1 MLFRSFY
8 FDCKINKYLT
18 AVSQE
23 QTDFIREHF
32 HKDCRTIT
40 CAVNIPQETSKS
52 DVLERFGIIPNN
64 YIVFMG
70 RLVQDKNPDYLI
82 KGFMNSQHGDK
93 QLVICGCA
101 APRSSYGDYLHM
113 LAKDDPNIIF
123 TGAIFGADKDT
134 ILRNAW
140 VFCLPSSMEGL
151 PISLLEGMSYGKVC
165 IASDITANKEALG
178 DSGIWVK
185 KENAEDITYTLDR
198 LYTNF
203 ENYEWQKKVNRERC
217 ERLFS
222 WPKIAKDYIDFLS
235 ELIKK

>member
-1 MLFRSFY
+1 M
-8 FDCKINKYLT
+8 C
-18 AVSQE
+18 
-23 QTDFIREHF
+23 IR
-32 HKDCRTIT
+32 D
-40 CAVNIPQETSKS
+40 S
-52 DVLERFGIIPNN
+52 
-64 YIVFMG
+64 
-70 RLVQDKNPDYLI
+70 
-82 KGFMNSQHGDK
+82 
-93 QLVICGCA
+93 
-101 APRSSYGDYLHM
+101 
-113 LAKDDPNIIF
+113 
-123 TGAIFGADKDT
+123 
-134 ILRNAW
+134 
-140 VFCLPSSMEGL
+140 CLPSSMEGL

-185 KENAEDITYTLDR
+185 KENAEDITYALDR